1 MNSNSSFPI
10 HILRFRQID
19 MDSTALAKKFIGNLK
34 SNKKQSLHGK
44 RLNEITSHIQFYVR
58 H

>member
-44 RLNEITSHIQFYVR
+44 D
-58 H
+58 